1 MLALPQAPPS
11 ADRTI
16 LGSAVGSLTTL
27 PAADAETGLGQQ
39 HGRREA
45 LQRETEVRMQA
56 QTTALGRA
64 VRQGRREIGPIGTAT
79 RLIGAG
85 AALALPALLD
95 EFGRWDLLV
104 GLVALPLVAAAG
116 FEAVRAGYERYV
128 PGGLASQTG
137 VCTGAACWL
146 IAIVLAALIPVAA
159 FTPATGT
166 SLWIWIGG
174 SLVLAAVR
182 GYGGC
187 EILAFPN
194 ALTGRRDQVGC
205 IVFTPI
211 DRAEARAQNSG

>member
-1 MLALPQAPPS
+1 
-11 ADRTI
+11 
-16 LGSAVGSLTTL
+16 
-27 PAADAETGLGQQ
+27 
-39 HGRREA
+39 
-45 LQRETEVRMQA
+45 MQA
-56 QTTALGRA
+56 HTTALGLA
-64 VRQGRREIGPIGTAT
+64 VRLGRREIGPVGTAA

-95 EFGRWDLLV
+95 EFSRWDLLV
-104 GLVALPLVAAAG
+104 GLVGLPLLATAG

-128 PGGLASQTG
+128 PGGIASQTG
-137 VCTGAACWL
+137 ICTGPACWL
-146 IAIVLAALIPVAA
+146 IAIVAAALVPLAV
-159 FTPATGT
+159 FTPVTGT

-194 ALTGRRDQVGC
+194 ALTGRRGEVGC

-211 DRAEARAQNSG
+211 DRAEARVQNSGWAR